1 MIKPSDYRRYADE
14 AMHCAKHSL
23 DGEEVLR
30 FLELAW
36 TWLRA
41 ARLTEEY
48 DRLLGAN
55 AMRPGV
61 PTEPQRPRPLGRT
74 VAVSM

>member
-1 MIKPSDYRRYADE
+1 MITPDNYRLYADE
-14 AMHCAKHSL
+14 AMYCAKHSL

-41 ARLTEEY
+41 ARLSEEY
-48 DRLLGAN
+48 DRLLGAD
-55 AMRPGV
+55 AMRPTY
-61 PTEPQRPRPLGRT
+61 PTQAQRAAPLGRR
-74 VAVSM
+74 VAVSV